1 MLHMSSSNTSVA
13 SERMQTNNFRT
24 DIQLLR
30 AVAVLLVICYH
41 SSVPHLG
48 GGYIGVDVFFVI
60 SGFVITN
67 VLQHETE
74 EGLLQQLSYFYARR
88 IRRLIPAA
96 SIVLIAT
103 VVLTYF
109 FLGPNFGIPLLSDVR
124 FASLFSLNFHFIANG
139 SSYFNPGVPP
149 SLVTHF
155 WSLAVEEQFYLVYP
169 ILFLLLRQLFTTRI
183 KIATVLFLLVVI
195 ISSSWWSIHISTSNA
210 VAAYYSPFTHLWELA
225 LGALLTQLPSFTS
238 HLTVKIRGVL
248 SAIGLITILLS
259 AILLT
264 SESTYPGYLAW
275 IPCAGTALVVI
286 ACADV
291 ISTSKKILKY
301 VRPIV
306 YVGDIS
312 YSFYLWHFVWLMLPL
327 QYAMTI
333 NISTTVMSP
342 IIRIT
347 QVAGAFLCAAL
358 SNHFIERPIRS
369 SARFDNQKNLVLPLL
384 IGCIGAT
391 LGLTFLYG
399 AFGGGLN

>member
-1 MLHMSSSNTSVA
+1 MSTSNSSVISDHVR
-13 SERMQTNNFRT
+13 SKKFRT

-41 SSVPHLG
+41 ASVPHLG

-60 SGFVITN
+60 SGFVIAN
-67 VLQHETE
+67 VLQQETGD
-74 EGLLQQLSYFYARR
+74 GLLRQLSYFYARR

-96 SIVLIAT
+96 SIVLIGT

-155 WSLAVEEQFYLVYP
+155 WSLAVEEQFYLVFP
-169 ILFLLLRQLFTTRI
+169 ILFLLLRKLFTSST
-183 KIATVLFLLVVI
+183 KIVTVLFLLVVI

-225 LGALLTQLPSFTS
+225 LGAMLTQLPSFAS
-238 HLTVKIRGVL
+238 YLTARMRGVL

-291 ISTSKKILKY
+291 ISTNKKILKY

-333 NISTTVMSP
+333 NISTTAMSP
-342 IIRIT
+342 TIRIA

-358 SNHFIERPIRS
+358 SNHFIERPIRT
-369 SARFDNQKNLVLPLL
+369 SARFDSQKNLVLLL
-384 IGCIGAT
+384 LAGCIGAT
-391 LGLTFLYG
+391 LGLTYLYG

>member
-1 MLHMSSSNTSVA
+1 MSTSNSSVISDHVR
-13 SERMQTNNFRT
+13 SKKFRT

-41 SSVPHLG
+41 ASVPHLG

-60 SGFVITN
+60 SGFVIAN
-67 VLQHETE
+67 VLQQET
-74 EGLLQQLSYFYARR
+74 GGGILRQLSYFYARR

-96 SIVLIAT
+96 SIVLIGT

-155 WSLAVEEQFYLVYP
+155 WSLAVEEQFYLVFP
-169 ILFLLLRQLFTTRI
+169 ILFLLLRKLFTSST
-183 KIATVLFLLVVI
+183 KIVTVLFLLVVI

-225 LGALLTQLPSFTS
+225 LGAMLTQLPSFAS
-238 HLTVKIRGVL
+238 YLTVRIRSVL

-333 NISTTVMSP
+333 NISTTAMSP
-342 IIRIT
+342 TIRIA

-358 SNHFIERPIRS
+358 SNHFIERPIRT
-369 SARFDNQKNLVLPLL
+369 SARFDSQTNLVLLLL
-384 IGCIGAT
+384 IGCVSAT
-391 LGLTFLYG
+391 LGLTYLYG